1 MLEEAMRVI
10 SGTAKRTLL
19 FSLDGLETRPTAD
32 RIKETIFN
40 IIHNKISESY
50 FLDLF
55 SGSGAMG
62 IEALSRN
69 AQKVFFVEKSPAAMD
84 IIKKNLSKTKL
95 NENAVCILD
104 DALNFLRK
112 YAEKNAEKFDIIFL
126 DPPYGTDYIKDVLLL
141 IRDSKILNNEGII
154 IVEQE
159 NTSEILDIEG
169 FYNYR
174 TLNYKITDVV
184 FYKQGESD

>member
-1 MLEEAMRVI
+1 MRVI